1 MLTFVNY
8 KGQPLPPP
16 ASNVPRTVTR
26 RDGPDQF
33 HKGWR
38 VVGIPPGA
46 VEAAET
52 EHNRLQARMQDWTK
66 RKPFDRGNW
75 IANAKKK
82 PIRAKPYEIKESA
95 EVCADLATRS
105 GWLSVEL
112 VEIKKVKP

>member
-1 MLTFVNY
+1 M
-8 KGQPLPPP
+8 
-16 ASNVPRTVTR
+16 
-26 RDGPDQF
+26 
-33 HKGWR
+33 
-38 VVGIPPGA
+38 VGIPPGA

-52 EHNRLQARMQDWTK
+52 EHNRLQALMQDWTK
-66 RKPFDRGNW
+66 RKPFDCGNW

-105 GWLSVEL
+105 GWLSVAL

>member
-1 MLTFVNY
+1 M
-8 KGQPLPPP
+8 
-16 ASNVPRTVTR
+16 PRAVSR

-46 VEAAET
+46 VEAAEVS
-52 EHNRLQARMQDWTK
+52 HNQQQAEIADEAK

-105 GWLSVEL
+105 GWLSVGL

>member
-8 KGQPLPPP
+8 KGEALPP
-16 ASNVPRTVTR
+16 ASNVPRAVNR
-26 RDGPDQF
+26 REGPDQY

-46 VEAAET
+46 VEAAEA
-52 EHNRLQARMQDWTK
+52 EHNRLQALMQDWTK
-66 RKPFDRGNW
+66 RKAFDRGNW

-82 PIRAKPYEIKESA
+82 PVRPKPYEIKEA
-95 EVCADLATRS
+95 ADVCADLAKRA

-112 VEIKKVKP
+112 VEIKRAKP

>member
-1 MLTFVNY
+1 M
-8 KGQPLPPP
+8 
-16 ASNVPRTVTR
+16 PRAVTR

-52 EHNRLQARMQDWTK
+52 ERNRLQALMRDWTK
-66 RKPFDRGNW
+66 RKPFDRGLW

-82 PIRAKPYEIKESA
+82 PIRPKPYEIKESA
-95 EVCADLATRS
+95 EVCAGLAKRS

-112 VEIKKVKP
+112 VEIKKTKP